1 LVDRRKRDQL
11 AGGKMLEQ
19 LQIEHFHRSSLTE
32 GAKIARKNRLYVPG
46 WLMIDEF
53 HAIERAGDNNALL
66 SSTMISIAYVG
77 EKPVAACLL
86 FVECDNVT
94 CYMFVRKRLRRQCI
108 GTTLYKS
115 ATEQYSFLF
124 HGWASATQEVA
135 VYTGVDKS
143 DKFWQ
148 SVGLTSRW

>member
-1 LVDRRKRDQL
+1 
-11 AGGKMLEQ
+11 MLEQ

-46 WLMIDEF
+46 WLLIDEF
-53 HAIERAGDNNALL
+53 RAIERAGDDNALL
-66 SSTMISIAYVG
+66 SSTMISIANVG
-77 EKPVAACLL
+77 GKPVAACLL

-94 CYMFVRKRLRRQCI
+94 CYMFVRKRLRRQRI
-108 GTTLYKS
+108 GTMLYK
-115 ATEQYSFLF
+115 AAIEQYFSLF
-124 HGWASATQEVA
+124 CVRASAIQEIA

-148 SVGLTSRW
+148 SVGLTPHY

>member
-1 LVDRRKRDQL
+1 
-11 AGGKMLEQ
+11 MLEQ

-53 HAIERAGDNNALL
+53 RAIERAGDDNALL

-77 EKPVAACLL
+77 GKPVAACLL
-86 FVECDNVT
+86 FVECDVIT
-94 CYMFVRKRLRRQCI
+94 CYMFVRKRLRRQRI
-108 GTTLYKS
+108 GTILYKA

-124 HGWASATQEVA
+124 HGWASATQEIA
-135 VYTGVDKS
+135 VYKGVDKS

-148 SVGLTSRW
+148 SVGLTPYY

>member
-1 LVDRRKRDQL
+1 
-11 AGGKMLEQ
+11 MLEQ

-46 WLMIDEF
+46 WCMIDKLRD
-53 HAIERAGDNNALL
+53 IERAGDDNALL

-77 EKPVAACLL
+77 GKPVAACLL
-86 FVECDNVT
+86 FVECDYIT
-94 CYMFVRKRLRRQCI
+94 CYMFVRNRLRRQRI
-108 GTTLYKS
+108 GTMLYKA

-124 HGWASATQEVA
+124 HWQGSATQEVA
-135 VYTGVDKS
+135 VYKGVDKS

-148 SVGLTSRW
+148 SVGLTPHY

>member
-1 LVDRRKRDQL
+1 
-11 AGGKMLEQ
+11 MLEQ

-46 WLMIDEF
+46 WLMIDKF
-53 HAIERAGDNNALL
+53 RAIERAGEDNALS

-77 EKPVAACLL
+77 GKPVAACLL

-94 CYMFVRKRLRRQCI
+94 CYMFVRKRFRRQRI
-108 GTTLYKS
+108 GTMLYKS
-115 ATEQYSFLF
+115 TTEQYSSLF
-124 HGWASATQEVA
+124 RELASIAQEIA

-143 DKFWQ
+143 DQFWQ
-148 SVGLTSRW
+148 SVGLKPRY

>member
-1 LVDRRKRDQL
+1 
-11 AGGKMLEQ
+11 MLEQ
-19 LQIEHFHRSSLTE
+19 LQIEHFHGSSLTE

-46 WLMIDEF
+46 WCMIDELRG
-53 HAIERAGDNNALL
+53 IERAGEDNALS

-77 EKPVAACLL
+77 GKPIAACLL
-86 FVECDNVT
+86 FVECDDIT
-94 CYMFVRKRLRRQCI
+94 CYMFVRKRLRRQRI
-108 GTTLYKS
+108 GTTLYKA
-115 ATEQYSFLF
+115 ATKQYFFLF

-148 SVGLTSRW
+148 SVGLTPRW

>member
-1 LVDRRKRDQL
+1 
-11 AGGKMLEQ
+11 MLEQ

-53 HAIERAGDNNALL
+53 RAIERAGDDNALL
-66 SSTMISIAYVG
+66 SSTMISFAYIG
-77 EKPVAACLL
+77 GKPVAACLL
-86 FVECDNVT
+86 FVECNDIT
-94 CYMFVRKRLRRQCI
+94 CYVFVRKRLRRQRI
-108 GTTLYKS
+108 GTMLYKA

-124 HGWASATQEVA
+124 HGLGSATQEIA
-135 VYTGVDKS
+135 VYKGVAKS

-148 SVGLTSRW
+148 SVGLTCRY

>member
-1 LVDRRKRDQL
+1 
-11 AGGKMLEQ
+11 MLEQ

-46 WLMIDEF
+46 WLMIDELRG
-53 HAIERAGDNNALL
+53 IERAGEDGALL

-77 EKPVAACLL
+77 GKPVAACLL
-86 FVECDNVT
+86 FVECDYIT
-94 CYMFVRKRLRRQCI
+94 CYVFVRKRLRRQRI
-108 GTTLYKS
+108 GTMLYKA

-124 HGWASATQEVA
+124 HGWGSATQDVA

-148 SVGLTSRW
+148 SVGLTPRW

>member
-1 LVDRRKRDQL
+1 
-11 AGGKMLEQ
+11 MLEQ

-46 WLMIDEF
+46 WCIIDELRG
-53 HAIERAGDNNALL
+53 IERAGEDNALS

-77 EKPVAACLL
+77 GKPVAACLL
-86 FVECDNVT
+86 FVEFYSVT

-124 HGWASATQEVA
+124 HGWGSATQEVA

-148 SVGLTSRW
+148 SVGLTPRY

>member
-1 LVDRRKRDQL
+1 
-11 AGGKMLEQ
+11 MLEQ

-53 HAIERAGDNNALL
+53 RAIERAGDDNALL
-66 SSTMISIAYVG
+66 SSTMISIAYIG
-77 EKPVAACLL
+77 GKPVAACLL
-86 FVECDNVT
+86 FVECDYIT
-94 CYMFVRKRLRRQCI
+94 CYVFVRKRLRRQRI
-108 GTTLYKS
+108 GTILYKA

-124 HGWASATQEVA
+124 HGWASATQEIA
-135 VYTGVDKS
+135 VYKGVDKS

-148 SVGLTSRW
+148 SVGLTPYY

>member
-1 LVDRRKRDQL
+1 
-11 AGGKMLEQ
+11 MLEQ
-19 LQIEHFHRSSLTE
+19 VQIEHFHRSSLTE

-46 WLMIDEF
+46 WLMIDELRG
-53 HAIERAGDNNALL
+53 IERAGEEGAL

-77 EKPVAACLL
+77 GKPVAACLL
-86 FVECDNVT
+86 FVERDNVT
-94 CYMFVRKRLRRQCI
+94 CYMFVRNRLRRQRI
-108 GTTLYKS
+108 GTMLYKA

-124 HGWASATQEVA
+124 HGLGSITQEIA

-148 SVGLTSRW
+148 SVGLTPRCED

>member
-1 LVDRRKRDQL
+1 
-11 AGGKMLEQ
+11 MLEQ

-53 HAIERAGDNNALL
+53 RAIERAGDDNALL
-66 SSTMISIAYVG
+66 SSTMTSIAYVG
-77 EKPVAACLL
+77 GKPVAACLL
-86 FVECDNVT
+86 FVECDDIT
-94 CYMFVRKRLRRQCI
+94 CYMFVRKMLRRQRI
-108 GTTLYKS
+108 GTMLYKA

-124 HGWASATQEVA
+124 HGRGSATQEVA

-148 SVGLTSRW
+148 SVGLKPRY

>member
-1 LVDRRKRDQL
+1 
-11 AGGKMLEQ
+11 MLEQ
-19 LQIEHFHRSSLTE
+19 LQIEHFYRSSLTE

-53 HAIERAGDNNALL
+53 RAIERAGDDNALL

-77 EKPVAACLL
+77 GKPIAACLL
-86 FVECDNVT
+86 FVECNDIT
-94 CYMFVRKRLRRQCI
+94 CYMFVRNRLRRQRI
-108 GTTLYKS
+108 GTMLYKA

-124 HGWASATQEVA
+124 HGCGAATQEVA

-148 SVGLTSRW
+148 SVCLTPRW

>member
-1 LVDRRKRDQL
+1 
-11 AGGKMLEQ
+11 MLEQ

-46 WLMIDEF
+46 WCMIDELRG
-53 HAIERAGDNNALL
+53 IERAGEEGAL
-66 SSTMISIAYVG
+66 SSSTVISIAYVG
-77 EKPVAACLL
+77 GKPVAACLL
-86 FVECDNVT
+86 FVECDYIT
-94 CYMFVRKRLRRQCI
+94 CYMFVRKRLRRQRI
-108 GTTLYKS
+108 GSLLYKA

-124 HGWASATQEVA
+124 HGCGSATQEVA

-148 SVGLTSRW
+148 SVGLTPHY

>member
-1 LVDRRKRDQL
+1 
-11 AGGKMLEQ
+11 MLEQ

-53 HAIERAGDNNALL
+53 RAIERAGEDNALS

-77 EKPVAACLL
+77 GKPVAACLL
-86 FVECDNVT
+86 SVECNDIT
-94 CYMFVRKRLRRQCI
+94 CYMFVRNRLRRQRI
-108 GTTLYKS
+108 GTMLYKA

-124 HGWASATQEVA
+124 HGWGSATQEVA
-135 VYTGVDKS
+135 VYIGVDKS

-148 SVGLTSRW
+148 SVGLTPYY